1 LQACSNLAANY
12 LSALGVPRDDGK
24 ALTLFKSACD
34 GSIPAGCDGLA
45 YMYRY
50 GRAVQVDLQAAHA
63 LYQQACTGGF
73 DPSCKTLETFF
84 GK

>member
-1 LQACSNLAANY
+1 
-12 LSALGVPRDDGK
+12 
-24 ALTLFKSACD
+24 
-34 GSIPAGCDGLA
+34 
-45 YMYRY
+45 MYRY